1 MHRAHRTR
9 QKVYRNPRRPA
20 VLCIEPQESW
30 SPRRNFWPIFRFE
43 PRHLNLD
50 IFFDSYRPPHCWASL
65 VIVPQYFERA
75 SVPLLGSLGFSRST
89 TLPKT
94 VVRTLRLGPEVHART
109 IRTMAD
115 HSPSS
120 SGEGA
125 DPLEDEVPASAP
137 VLGPHNQETLS
148 AAAEELFLSNEASSP
163 LAEPASGTSVIMNAR
178 AYQSE
183 MLAESMRQNIVVA
196 MDTGSGKT
204 QVAVLRIRAEIERTS
219 SKQIVWFLAPTV
231 SLCNQQF
238 EVLKTQ
244 IPEVQIKFLSGD
256 DNVDSWSDQQ
266 VWDAVLLNVRIVVST
281 YQILLDALSH
291 AFVPMSRLSLIVFD
305 EAHNCVGKSPGAK
318 IMSLFYHEEQRKG
331 RPTPH
336 ILGLTASPTFGS
348 KVESINTLEATL
360 DAVCKSPTMHRDDLL
375 AAVNK
380 PELAYASFQPRHELD
395 DPNSLRS
402 LRTAIQSLDISED
415 PYVRYLQAEG
425 TDRSRR
431 DLISVLKSHDTY
443 IQNQMTSFGRQ
454 ANHISSEL
462 GPWAAEYYI
471 WEVISRFRAAVRA
484 QSVWFDTWKDEEKQY
499 LFHILSQVECQ
510 CPSEDDLSREVVSDK
525 VLVVI
530 EKLLQDKP
538 ETIGIIFARERATV
552 AVLCHL
558 LTSHK
563 LLRERYRIGA
573 MMGTSQFQAKK
584 KDIWDL
590 SRVEDQR
597 SLHQF
602 RSGRTN
608 LLVATSVLEEGIDV
622 PACNLVLCFDNPPN
636 LKSFIQRRGRA
647 RKKQSKLLMLFDRSK
662 SLGKEWEMLEAEMK
676 AQYEDQERELE
687 RLQEIEQADEPKEM
701 IYRVQETGA
710 VLDLDNAKQ
719 HLDHLCR
726 ILSPGEY
733 IDWRPD
739 YIIHETIIKGAP
751 DLRATVNL
759 PSYLPASVR
768 SAESEL
774 AWKSE
779 QNATKDAA
787 FQAYVKLREAG
798 LINDNLLP
806 FKPEDFVP
814 GIDKRAAILQ
824 VNGLLNAWNGV
835 AKAWKVGNNL
845 RATRILLK
853 DSDGAVQG
861 EYEMVI
867 PVWVPGLRTIPIY
880 LGYNVTWSL
889 EFGQQLPIDELAGN
903 DDTAVLLALPYGHR
917 WNSAGLQQIVRFSA
931 VGAGDL
937 SLDQIGVKG
946 FVPGA
951 MSAHDLT
958 CFIRDQ
964 SGSPYTYDNVIPN
977 KPAPESVQKMFYEFE
992 KAPEDVPYLALKKW
1006 SRRSDFLHRPQSD
1019 PSHGPST
1026 VKPYNRVY
1034 PMPWAKVDNIPA
1046 KYAQF
1051 GVLIPS
1057 ILHHIETH
1065 LVARELS
1072 MGILRPLA
1080 ISDPS
1085 LVLTAISAGSACEP
1099 TNYERIEFL
1108 GDSILKFS
1116 ATINVAALNPDWPE
1130 RLLSF
1135 KKDAIVANST
1145 LCKAAIKHGLDR
1157 FILTKPFT
1165 GQKWRPIYV
1174 DDMLQRGEETSTR
1187 KISTKTLADIV
1198 EALIGASM
1206 IDGGLPKALKCMSIF
1221 LQQIKW
1227 KTLDDCRQAL
1237 YDVAPSDIE
1246 LPSTLE
1252 PLEQLIGYEFE
1263 KKSLLIQSM
1272 THASF
1277 NLGNTL
1283 GCLERLEF
1291 IGDSVLDYVIVNR
1304 LFTIEPP
1311 LPHQTMH
1318 LLKTAMVN
1326 GDFLGFLALEQS
1338 VSQDEV
1344 IVTGAGSS
1352 GKEPELHHSRFA
1364 LPLWKFMRHQAPA
1377 IGLEQVNVSKRHTA
1391 LRDEMIEAME
1401 HGTTYP
1407 WALLARMQLRKFYS
1421 DVFESLLGAV
1431 YVDSGDL
1438 EVCAGVVERFG
1449 ILEYLDRI
1457 LRDEVHVLHPKE
1469 ELGHLADNKT
1479 VTYVLDVQEVEDGEK
1494 RFSCKV
1500 MVGDRCVVEVD
1511 GGISRDEVK
1520 VKAAEAAV
1528 SILKAEKNEA
1538 KQESM
1543 DVQEAEDTVMG

>member
-1 MHRAHRTR
+1 M
-9 QKVYRNPRRPA
+9 
-20 VLCIEPQESW
+20 
-30 SPRRNFWPIFRFE
+30 
-43 PRHLNLD
+43 
-50 IFFDSYRPPHCWASL
+50 
-65 VIVPQYFERA
+65 
-75 SVPLLGSLGFSRST
+75 
-89 TLPKT
+89 
-94 VVRTLRLGPEVHART
+94 
-109 IRTMAD
+109 
-115 HSPSS
+115 
-120 SGEGA
+120 
-125 DPLEDEVPASAP
+125 P
-137 VLGPHNQETLS
+137 VLGPHNQEALS

-163 LAEPASGTSVIMNAR
+163 LAEPASGNSVIMNAR

-183 MLAESMRQNIVVA
+183 MLAESMRQNIIVA
-196 MDTGSGKT
+196 
-204 QVAVLRIRAEIERTS
+204 
-219 SKQIVWFLAPTV
+219 
-231 SLCNQQF
+231 F

-281 YQILLDALSH
+281 YQILLDAMSH
-291 AFVPMSRLSLIVFD
+291 AFVPISRLSLIVFD
-305 EAHNCVGKSPGAK
+305 E
-318 IMSLFYHEEQRKG
+318 
-331 RPTPH
+331 
-336 ILGLTASPTFGS
+336 GLTASPTFGS

-380 PELAYASFQPRHELD
+380 PELASAIFQNRNEYD
-395 DPNSLRS
+395 IPNSLRS
-402 LRTAIQSLDISED
+402 LRMAIQSLDISED
-415 PYVRYLQAEG
+415 PFIRHLQAEG
-425 TDRSRR
+425 TDRSQRE
-431 DLISVLKSHDTY
+431 LIAVLKSHDTY

-454 ANHISSEL
+454 ANQIFNEL

-484 QSVWFDTWKDEEKQY
+484 QSVWLDTWKDEEKQY
-499 LFHILSQVECQ
+499 LINVLSQVDCQ
-510 CPSEDDLSREVVSDK
+510 CPSKEAISRAVLSNK
-525 VLVVI
+525 VFVVI
-530 EKLLQDKP
+530 EQLLQDKSD
-538 ETIGIIFARERATV
+538 TIGIIFARERATV
-552 AVLCHL
+552 AVLCHV
-558 LTSHK
+558 LTSHD

-622 PACNLVLCFDNPPN
+622 PACNLVVCFDTPPN

-647 RKKQSKLLMLFDRSK
+647 RKKQSKLLMLLDSSNPLRR
-662 SLGKEWEMLEAEMK
+662 EWETLEAEMK
-676 AQYEDQERELE
+676 AQYEEQERELE
-687 RLQEIEQADEPKEM
+687 HLQEIEQAEEPKEM
-701 IYRVQETGA
+701 IFKIEQTGA

-719 HLDHLCR
+719 HLDHICR
-726 ILSPGEY
+726 ILSPGEF

-739 YIIHETIIKGAP
+739 YIIDKTNTNGAP
-751 DLRATVNL
+751 DLRATVHL

-768 SAESEL
+768 STESHL
-774 AWKSE
+774 TWKSE

-787 FQAYVKLREAG
+787 FQAYRNLYKAG
-798 LINDNLLP
+798 LVNDNLLP

-824 VNGLLNAWNGV
+824 VNGLLNAWIGV
-835 AKAWKVGNNL
+835 AKAWKVGDNL
-845 RATRILLK
+845 RATRIMLK
-853 DSDGAVQG
+853 DSEGVVQG
-861 EYEMVI
+861 EYDMVI
-867 PVWVPGLRTIPIY
+867 PVWVPGLQTIPIH
-880 LGYNVTWSL
+880 LDYNVTWSI
-889 EFGQQLPIDELAGN
+889 EFGHQLPIDELTGN

-917 WNSAGLQQIVRFSA
+917 WVSADLQQIVRFSA
-931 VGAGDL
+931 VDAGDM
-937 SLDQIGVKG
+937 SVDQIGVKG

-951 MSAHDLT
+951 MSDYDLT

-964 SGSPYTYDNVIPN
+964 TGSPYLYDNVIPR
-977 KPAPESVQKMFYEFE
+977 KPAPETVQKMFYEFE
-992 KAPEDVPYLALKKW
+992 KAPEDEPYLALKKW

-1019 PSHGPST
+1019 PSHGPAT
-1026 VKPYNRVY
+1026 IKPYNRVY
-1034 PMPWAKVDNIPA
+1034 PMSWAKVDNIPA

-1057 ILHHIETH
+1057 ILHRIETY

-1072 MGILRPLA
+1072 MGVLRPLA

-1085 LVLTAISAGSACEP
+1085 LVVTAISAGSACEP

-1174 DDMLQRGEETSTR
+1174 EDVLQHGEEPSTR

-1237 YDVAPSDIE
+1237 YDVAPPDVE
-1246 LPSTLE
+1246 LLSTLQ
-1252 PLEQLIGYEFE
+1252 PLEQLIGYEFK

-1277 NLGNTL
+1277 SLGNTL

-1291 IGDSVLDYVIVNR
+1291 IGDSVLDYIIVNR
-1304 LFTIEPP
+1304 LFSIDPP

-1326 GDFLGFLALEQS
+1326 GDFLGFLALEQA

-1344 IVTGAGSS
+1344 IITAGSS
-1352 GKEPELHHSRFA
+1352 GSSNKKPELQHARFA
-1364 LPLWKFMRHQAPA
+1364 LPLWKFMRHQSPA
-1377 IGLEQVNVSKRHTA
+1377 IGLEQLNVTKRHAA
-1391 LRDEMIEAME
+1391 LRDEMVEAME
-1401 HGTTYP
+1401 RGTTYP
-1407 WALLARMQLRKFYS
+1407 WALMARMQLRKFYS
-1421 DVFESLLGAV
+1421 DIFESLLGAV
-1431 YVDSGDL
+1431 YIDSGDL
-1438 EVCAGVVERFG
+1438 DVCASVVERFG
-1449 ILEYLDRI
+1449 ILAYLDRI
-1457 LRDEVHVLHPKE
+1457 LRDGVHVLHPKE

-1479 VTYVLDVQEVEDGEK
+1479 VTYVLDVQDVDDGEK

-1500 MVGDRCVVEVD
+1500 MVGERCVVEVD

-1520 VKAAEAAV
+1520 VKAADAAV
-1528 SILKAEKNEA
+1528 RILKAEKTAA

-1543 DVQEAEDTVMG
+1543 DVQEDEDVVME